1 VPDTLPLADVEQFVC
16 VASHDL
22 QEPLRVIVS
31 YLQLL
36 ERRSNDRLDQSGLEF
51 LRHAMDEAARMTS
64 LIEDLLRMFRT
75 GAQTAD
81 FQPISAQLLLD
92 AALLNLRAAVEESQA
107 QVDADP
113 LPMVVADGALL
124 TQVFQNLIANGL
136 KFRVPGSRPRIHITA
151 KHSAR
156 HLDGDWVFSIRD
168 HGIGV
173 EPEYAERI
181 FGLFERL
188 HPVDEYPGSGV
199 GLAISKRI
207 IERHGGRI
215 WVESQPGEGSVFRFT
230 IPASRNPTPRLFR
243 RTA

>member
-1 VPDTLPLADVEQFVC
+1 VERFVC

-31 YLQLL
+31 HLQLL
-36 ERRSNDRLDQSGLEF
+36 EQQSNDRLDQSGLEF

-64 LIEDLLRMFRT
+64 LIENLLRMFRT
-75 GAQTAD
+75 DAQPAD
-81 FQPISAQLLLD
+81 FRPVAAQRLLG
-92 AALLNLRAAVEESQA
+92 AALSNLAAAVEESQA

-113 LPMVVADGALL
+113 LPMVVADAGLL

-136 KFRVPGSRPRIHITA
+136 KFRVPGSRPRILIT
-151 KHSAR
+151 SQD
-156 HLDGDWVFSIRD
+156 LGGDWMFSVRD
-168 HGIGV
+168 HGIGI
-173 EPEYAERI
+173 EPEYTERI

-215 WVESQPGEGSVFRFT
+215 WAESQPGEGSVFRFT
-230 IPASRNPTPRLFR
+230 IPASRNSTPRLYR

>member
-1 VPDTLPLADVEQFVC
+1 MEQFVC
-16 VASHDL
+16 LASHDL

-36 ERRSNDRLDQSGLEF
+36 ERRSKERLDQSGLEF

-64 LIEDLLRMFRT
+64 LIEDLLRMSRT
-75 GAQTAD
+75 GAQPAD
-81 FQPISAQLLLD
+81 FHPISAQLLLE
-92 AALLNLRAAVEESQA
+92 AALSNLEAAVEESQA

-113 LPMVVADGALL
+113 LPIVVADAGLL

-136 KFRVPGSRPRIHITA
+136 KFHVPGSRPRILIT
-151 KHSAR
+151 SQD
-156 HLDGDWVFSIRD
+156 LGGDWVFSVRD
-168 HGIGV
+168 HGIGI
-173 EPEYAERI
+173 EPEYTERI

-188 HPVDEYPGSGV
+188 HPVDEFPGSGV

-215 WVESQPGEGSVFRFT
+215 WAESRPGEGSVFRFT
-230 IPASRNPTPRLFR
+230 IPASRNSTQPLYR